1 MTTQALAPLERVSI
15 LPWRIAV
22 FALFSSNGLAVGTW
36 ASRTPAIADD
46 LGLGLGQMGL
56 LITAIPLGALL
67 GLFATSHVLE
77 RFGERR
83 TAVVAQIVGQL
94 AFASFG
100 LNAVLTGHA
109 VLGAPLLV
117 LYGAGLAT
125 TNIVINLEAA
135 SSDRTSGRTL
145 MPMFHAAFSIGAVVG
160 AGLGAFAIAGNLSVG
175 VHFPILA
182 SFILLVTLVVVRFLP
197 ELRDVHTTTPSF
209 AERMRVWVEPR
220 TLLIGLIVLA
230 ASFTEGTA
238 NNWLSLA
245 MVNGRA
251 WDPAAGA
258 ATVTVFAAAMVVGRV
273 FGGPFVDRFG
283 RVIALR
289 TVFTLAGAGVLVV
302 TLVDAE
308 LATFAGVALWGL
320 GASLGYPLGISAAA
334 DEPRNAPARVAAVAT
349 VATIS
354 GLLGPTVIGVLG
366 EVFGLPQAFVVV
378 AVLAV
383 AALLVAGA
391 ARAPRAG
398 ASLRS

>member
-1 MTTQALAPLERVSI
+1 MTAQAATPLERVSV

-46 LGLGLGQMGL
+46 LGLGLAQMGV
-56 LITAIPLGALL
+56 LITAIPLGALF

-83 TAVVAQIVGQL
+83 TAVVAQLIGQL
-94 AFASFG
+94 AFAGFG

-135 SSDRTSGRTL
+135 SSDRAGGRTL
-145 MPMFHAAFSIGAVVG
+145 MPMFHAAFSVGAVVG
-160 AGLGAFAIAGNLSVG
+160 AALGAFAIAANLSVG

-182 SFILLVTLVVVRFLP
+182 GFILLVTLVVVRFLP
-197 ELRDVHTTTPSF
+197 ELREVHTTAPSF
-209 AERMRVWVEPR
+209 AERMKVWVERR

-238 NNWLSLA
+238 NNWLNLA
-245 MVNGRA
+245 MVNGRE

-273 FGGPFVDRFG
+273 VGGSFVDRFG
-283 RVIALR
+283 RVTALR
-289 TVFTLAGAGVLVV
+289 TAFTLAAAGVLVV
-302 TLVDAE
+302 TLVDAQ
-308 LATFAGVALWGL
+308 LASFAGVALWGL

-334 DEPRNAPARVAAVAT
+334 DDPRNAPARVAAVAT

-378 AVLAV
+378 AVLGV
-383 AALLVAGA
+383 AAVLVAGA
-391 ARAPRAG
+391 ARPPRT
-398 ASLRS
+398 S